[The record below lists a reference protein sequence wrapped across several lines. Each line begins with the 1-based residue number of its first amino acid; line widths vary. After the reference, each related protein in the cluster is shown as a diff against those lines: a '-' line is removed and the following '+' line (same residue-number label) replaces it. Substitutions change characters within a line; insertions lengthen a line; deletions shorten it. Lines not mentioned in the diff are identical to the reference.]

1 MRTIEFIL
9 LNEKTIA
16 CIYKEKNSEGKAE
29 KVLKAFHAEYSL
41 VFRLSKDNILSSER
55 LYFK

>member
-1 MRTIEFIL
+1 MKTIKFVL
-9 LNEKTIA
+9 LNGETIA
-16 CIYKEKNSEGKAE
+16 CIYKEKNSEGKME

-41 VFRLSKDNILSSER
+41 VFRLSKENFLSSAK